1 MDKQIFVQ
9 NIKMYC
15 QLRGVK
21 PTIACRESGAG
32 TDLINQLERRG
43 SVPSVERV
51 QLLAQ
56 YLGVTTSELLGE
68 VPMGGIPQAR
78 AAPTLPDSGLSDL
91 EQAMLHSFRQLNDE
105 GQKRGIEYLGD
116 LLASGR
122 YSSEGGGERLA

>member
-1 MDKQIFVQ
+1 LDKQIFVQ

-68 VPMGGIPQAR
+68 TGPKNLAIQDQPYLVMR
-78 AAPTLPDSGLSDL
+78 YNSLPPKVQ
-91 EQAMLHSFRQLNDE
+91 EEVMAFIEFKVAQQLD
-105 GQKRGIEYLGD
+105 KK
-116 LLASGR
+116 
-122 YSSEGGGERLA
+122 